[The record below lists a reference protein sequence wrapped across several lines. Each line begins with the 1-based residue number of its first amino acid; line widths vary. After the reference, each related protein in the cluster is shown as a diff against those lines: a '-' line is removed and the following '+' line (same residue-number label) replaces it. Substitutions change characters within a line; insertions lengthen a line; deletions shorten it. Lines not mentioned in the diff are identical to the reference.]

1 MRVKLPI
8 TNREYELSDGVSLVS
23 RTDLKGR
30 IIYANLAF
38 IEASGFSEAELLGK
52 PHNLVRHTDMPEEAF
67 SDLWATV
74 KAGLPWSGVVKNR
87 RKNGDFYWVFANVT
101 PVHENGAT
109 NGICRFEPSCRG
121 HR

>member
-1 MRVKLPI
+1 MRVNLPI
-8 TNREYELSDGVSLVS
+8 TNSEYELSDGVSLVS

-52 PHNLVRHTDMPEEAF
+52 PHNLVRHPDMPKKTF

-74 KAGLPWSGVVKNR
+74 KAGLPKNNKK
-87 RKNGDFYWVFANVT
+87 KNQHKKKKNNKKNTNKT
-101 PVHENGAT
+101 PKQENGA
-109 NGICRFEPSCRG
+109 
-121 HR
+121 